1 MNIFTKTKIKE
12 LLNKKMGTKE
22 ITGYK
27 LSDKDLSITIRTK
40 RKKRS
45 INYKVDRS
53 LMSDEELLKILYRKI
68 TGNID
73 YHFKMEIRNVKIR
86 RLINKR

>member
-1 MNIFTKTKIKE
+1 
-12 LLNKKMGTKE
+12 MGAKE
-22 ITGYK
+22 IIGYK
-27 LSDKDLSITIRTK
+27 LSDKDLFITIRTK

-45 INYKVDRS
+45 VNYKVDRC

-68 TGNID
+68 PGNID

-86 RLINKR
+86 RLIDKR

>member
-12 LLNKKMGTKE
+12 LLNKKMGAKE
-22 ITGYK
+22 IIGYK
-27 LSDKDLSITIRTK
+27 LSDKDLFITIRTK

-45 INYKVDRS
+45 VNYKVDRC

-68 TGNID
+68 PGNID

-86 RLINKR
+86 RLIDKR

>member
-1 MNIFTKTKIKE
+1 MNIFTKTKLKE
-12 LLNKKMGTKE
+12 VLNKKLGTKE
-22 ITGYK
+22 ITSYK
-27 LSDKDLSITIRTK
+27 LSDKDLCITILTK
-40 RKKRS
+40 RKKRTVK
-45 INYKVDRS
+45 YKVDRS

-68 TGNID
+68 PGNID